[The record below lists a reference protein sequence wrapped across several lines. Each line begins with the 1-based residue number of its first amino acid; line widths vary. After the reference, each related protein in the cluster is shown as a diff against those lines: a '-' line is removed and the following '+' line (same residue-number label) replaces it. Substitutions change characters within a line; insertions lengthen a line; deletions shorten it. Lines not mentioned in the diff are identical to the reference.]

1 MLENGKISTRQFTLM
16 LFSLLLSTIMFGLP
30 RMLIEQS
37 KQDVWQVMLITLVID
52 AVLAIIYYVLGMRY
66 PQQTMIQ
73 YSETILGPWLGKVS
87 GLLFVLFF
95 GYMTLIILKTVSE
108 FVHTVLLTDTP
119 ELVINFILLL
129 VSFYAVNAGLE
140 IVARLSEVIAPFML
154 IPLLIILT
162 FSLNRVELAN
172 LRPVFQH
179 NVWELLKSSLQP
191 VSWYGVCIVMG
202 IFMAYHNNPKKS
214 LKAKWIA
221 IGCVTVLTIITLMSL
236 ITIFGTSYSS
246 QQIYPVFRLAQ
257 IIKVGDFFERIE
269 TLVIIFQ
276 IAGAL
281 VSLIIFYYSSVLGL
295 AQIFKLQRYQTLTPY
310 FGVFILILS
319 MFVFSNITEMNQFS
333 DTIFPYLGIFIQ
345 DFLIIMLL
353 IVSLIR
359 HGIKKT

>member
-30 RMLIEQS
+30 RILIEQS
-37 KQDVWQVMLITLVID
+37 KQDVWQVMLITLVLD
-52 AVLAIIYYVLGMRY
+52 ALLAIIYFILGMRY

-73 YSETILGPWLGKVS
+73 YSETILGPWLGKIT
-87 GLLFVLFF
+87 GLLYVLFF

-108 FVHTVLLTDTP
+108 FVDTVLLTETP
-119 ELVINFILLL
+119 ELAINFILLL
-129 VSFYAVNAGLE
+129 VSLYAVNAGLE
-140 IVARLSEVIAPFML
+140 VIARLSEVIAPLML
-154 IPLLIILT
+154 IPLMIILT
-162 FSLNRVELAN
+162 FSLNRVELGN

-191 VSWYGVCIVMG
+191 ISWYGICITMG
-202 IFMAYHNNPKKS
+202 IFMAYHNNPKES
-214 LKAKWIA
+214 LKAKLIA
-221 IGCVTVLTIITLMSL
+221 ISGVTVLTIMTLMSL
-236 ITIFGTSYSS
+236 ITIFGTSYSN

-276 IAGAL
+276 IAGAFVGL
-281 VSLIIFYYSSVLGL
+281 VILYYSSVLGL
-295 AQIFKLQRYQTLTPY
+295 AQIFKIQRYQTLTPY
-310 FGVFILILS
+310 FGVIMLILS
-319 MFVFSNITEMNQFS
+319 VFVFSNITEMNQFTES
-333 DTIFPYLGIFIQ
+333 IFPYLAIFIE
-345 DFLIIMLL
+345 DFLIMMLL